1 MRRELAFA
9 VLQALGAF
17 VAALAGAALL
27 LQVLLAAA
35 PGDAADLIS
44 DDPALREALVQAWRL
59 DEPVLGRWLAWMGDA
74 LGGDLGR
81 SLTYRPG
88 QPVAELVVPALG
100 RSLVLVLGALV
111 VALGGGLGL
120 AWLTTGRRSVTRR
133 VVQALSVTPVFLL
146 AWLALAGLNEGAFS
160 LMEAGRLE
168 RPGWFALPDE
178 DSWLKTLLA
187 VLVLAVGSSALGEV
201 HAAFEVELGRLKRAS
216 FVEALLVRKAAM
228 GRHLIRAVLPP
239 LATVAGARASFF
251 VGGLVVIE
259 TVLHVGGLGSLLWQ
273 TCRLR
278 DYPLALGIGVVAAAL
293 VCGARLFTDLVRV
306 TVDPRL
312 RRAR

>member
-1 MRRELAFA
+1 MSRELAVA

-44 DDPALREALVQAWRL
+44 DDPALRAALVEAWRL
-59 DEPVLGRWLAWMGDA
+59 DAPVLERWLGWMADA

-88 QPVAELVVPALG
+88 QPVTELVLPALG
-100 RSLVLVLGALV
+100 RSVVLVLGALV
-111 VALGGGLGL
+111 VALGGGLAL
-120 AWLTTGRRSVTRR
+120 ASVTVGRRSVTRR
-133 VVQALSVTPVFLL
+133 LVQALSVTPVFLL
-146 AWLALAGLNEGAFS
+146 AWLAMAGLNEGAFS
-160 LMEAGRLE
+160 LMQEGAIGR
-168 RPGWFALPDE
+168 PSWFALPDE

-201 HAAFEVELGRLKRAS
+201 HAALEDELGRLKRAS
-216 FVEALLVRKAAM
+216 FVEALRVRRARL
-228 GRHLIRAVLPP
+228 GPHLLRAVLPP

-273 TCRLR
+273 ACRMR
-278 DYPLALGIGVVAAAL
+278 DYPLALGIGVVAAAM
-293 VCGARLFTDLVRV
+293 VCGARLVTDLVRV

-312 RRAR
+312 RGAR